1 MSILYKVFDA
11 NITPGGNFTVK
22 GMAHLIMGITND
34 LYIALAK
41 YGISISP
48 FITVAHF
55 KKDGTE
61 ELI

>member
-1 MSILYKVFDA
+1 MQT
-11 NITPGGNFTVK
+11 ITPGGNFTFK
-22 GMAHLIMGITND
+22 GVAHLIMGITND
-34 LYIALAK
+34 LYITLAK

-48 FITVAHF
+48 FITVSHF